1 MLYLYYGDD
10 SYSLQQSLASLK
22 GTVEPE
28 ELRDINVS
36 VLDGARSRFEELAA
50 LCATVPFMSQK
61 RVVIVVGLLS
71 RFERRGAAQGAEA
84 AEGGRE
90 HAPAG
95 WDSLADYVGRMPET
109 TDLVLV
115 DGRLSGSNSLLRKL
129 RTMGQV
135 RTFPLPNATELRQ
148 WIRRSAAAKGVR
160 IEPRAVEAL
169 ADTVG
174 GDLRSLDSELEK
186 LSLYCHGRAVRRQDV
201 EALVT
206 YAREANIFAAVDAV
220 VEGKPQE
227 ALRLVHLLL
236 DGGVT
241 PARLRSLL
249 DRQVRLLVLAKEHT
263 ANRVPDAEIGA
274 RLRLGEY
281 PLSKTLAQEKM
292 FTERELVQMHHR
304 LLLADL
310 SVKTG
315 ASEEEEALELLIVEL
330 ATGASR
336 RRPVARRP
344 QRI

>member
-10 SYSLQQSLASLK
+10 SFSLQQSLASLK

-28 ELRDINVS
+28 ELREVNVS

-50 LCATVPFMSQK
+50 VCDTVPFMSQK
-61 RVVIVVGLLS
+61 RMVIVEGLLS
-71 RFERRGAAQGAEA
+71 RFERRGVVRGAEA
-84 AEGGRE
+84 AEEGRE
-90 HAPAG
+90 HAAAG
-95 WDSLADYVGRMPET
+95 WDSLTDYVGRMPET

-115 DGRLSGSNSLLRKL
+115 DGRLSEPNPLLRKL
-129 RTMGQV
+129 RTRGQV
-135 RTFPLPNATELRQ
+135 HTFPLPKEAELRQ
-148 WIRRSAAAKGVR
+148 WIRRSADAKGVQ

-206 YAREANIFAAVDAV
+206 YAREVSIFAAVDAV

-227 ALRLVHLLL
+227 ALRLVRRIL

-241 PARLRSLL
+241 PARLLSLL
-249 DRQVRLLVLAKEHT
+249 ARQVRLLVLAKDHI
-263 ANRVPDAEIGA
+263 ANGVPRAELGG
-274 RLRLGEY
+274 RLRLKGY
-281 PLSKTLAQEKM
+281 PLSKTLAQEPM

-304 LLLADL
+304 LLEADL

-315 ASEEEEALELLIVEL
+315 ASEEEEALDLLIAEL
-330 ATGASR
+330 AMGASR
-336 RRPVARRP
+336 RRPAARRT